1 MMVFNKILGRW
12 QKLWWKKKK
21 LMAKAQVSEK
31 KKLQSGPLT
40 MHFQHSGAKIRVFGQ
55 KTDITKFWFFNF
67 YSVTGS
73 QYPTT

>member
-1 MMVFNKILGRW
+1 ME
-12 QKLWWKKKK
+12 
-21 LMAKAQVSEK
+21 KAQVSEK

-40 MHFQHSGAKIRVFGQ
+40 MHSGAKIRVFGQ

>member
-12 QKLWWKKKK
+12 QKLWWRKKK
-21 LMAKAQVSEK
+21 LMAKAQVSVK
-31 KKLQSGPLT
+31 KKIAIWASYNAFPA
-40 MHFQHSGAKIRVFGQ
+40 FWSKIRVSGQ
-55 KTDITKFWFFNF
+55 KTDITKFCFFNF

>member
-12 QKLWWKKKK
+12 QKLWWRKKK
-21 LMAKAQVSEK
+21 LMEKAQVSEK

-40 MHFQHSGAKIRVFGQ
+40 MHSGAKIRVFGQ